1 MLSLLMSIIDLELSF
16 SSLFYSGF
24 DGSDSSIFLNL
35 NSSWLHS
42 NQGSDKEITRYK
54 QTVSNCLLIE
64 LKARNSLKVCFVF
77 ANYFILDTHNS
88 MISNL
93 SSVIYYLD
101 PFLSNSSSIEINSCI
116 TFLGESLY
124 MKC

>member
-1 MLSLLMSIIDLELSF
+1 MLSLFMSIIDLEFSL
-16 SSLFYSGF
+16 SSLFNSGF
-24 DGSDSSIFLNL
+24 YGSDSSIFLNL
-35 NSSWLHS
+35 NNSWLHS

-54 QTVSNCLLIE
+54 QTVRSWRLIE

-88 MISNL
+88 TISNL
-93 SSVIYYLD
+93 SSVIYCLD
-101 PFLSNSSSIEINSCI
+101 PFLSNSSSIEISSCI